1 MVNQKLNSK
10 QLLQQL
16 LDDHYA
22 GALAA
27 KDRGELIAWS
37 TSIAPQEFCEAMGI
51 YTVYPENHAAAIGAK
66 KGSESLIELS
76 ESHGYSAD
84 ICSYARVNMGYLE
97 LQESVAGQIPLPD
110 LLICCNNICNTVIKW
125 YENIARELNIPLIM
139 FDMPFNYNYGVAK
152 HNVEYIKGQFQDAIK
167 KLEEITGRSFDY
179 DRLREVME
187 ISSQSAIWWKKAMG
201 LAQAVPSPMNGFD
214 IFNYMALIVCMR
226 GKKETVELFKLVAQE
241 HEEKIKAGLGPWK
254 DRPEE
259 FRIMWDG
266 IACWTALG
274 NTYKFLKSQGINMV
288 GSTYPDSWSIIYD
301 SNDIDGMAR
310 AYSSNFVNRNI
321 DFRVDNICQIVHDF
335 KVDGIIYHCNRSC
348 KPQDFC
354 QYEVQRQVE
363 DRTGIPSVM
372 FDGDQTDPRAF
383 SQAQFENRV
392 QALCEMMKAKKQS
405 SRNGSE

>member
-1 MVNQKLNSK
+1 MNQKLSSR
-10 QLLQQL
+10 QILQQL

-27 KDRGELIAWS
+27 KARGELIAWS

-66 KGSESLIELS
+66 KGSESLIEIS
-76 ESHGYSAD
+76 ESQGYSTD

-97 LQESVAGQIPLPD
+97 LQESTAGKIPLPD

-139 FDMPFNYNYGVAK
+139 FDMPFNYNYDVPR
-152 HNVEYIKGQFQDAIK
+152 HNVEYIKGQFQDAIH
-167 KLEEITGRSFDY
+167 KLEEITGRPFDY

-187 ISSQSAIWWKKAMG
+187 ISSQSARWWKKAMG
-201 LAQAVPSPMNGFD
+201 LAKGVPSPMSGFD

-226 GKKETVELFKLVAQE
+226 GKQETVELFKLLAVE
-241 HEEKIKAGLGPWK
+241 YEEKLQAGLGPWK
-254 DRPEE
+254 DRTEE

-266 IACWTALG
+266 IACWTALSG
-274 NTYKFLKSQGINMV
+274 TYKFLKSQGINMV
-288 GSTYPDSWSIIYD
+288 GSTYPDSWSIIYE
-301 SNDIDGMAR
+301 SNDIEGMAR

-321 DFRVDNICQIVHDF
+321 NFRVDNICQIVHDF

-363 DRTGIPSVM
+363 NRMGVPSVM

-392 QALCEMMKAKKQS
+392 QALAEMMKTRKQS
-405 SRNGSE
+405 

>member
-1 MVNQKLNSK
+1 MSEKMTSK
-10 QLLQQL
+10 QMLQKL

-27 KDRGELIAWS
+27 KERGELIAWS
-37 TSIAPQEFCEAMGI
+37 TSIAPQEFCETMGI

-66 KGSESLIELS
+66 KGSPELIEVS
-76 ESHGYSAD
+76 EFQGYSID

-97 LQESVAGQIPLPD
+97 IQESVAGKIPLPD

-125 YENIARELNIPLIM
+125 YENIACELDIPLIM
-139 FDMPFNYNYGVAK
+139 FDMPFNYDYEVND
-152 HNVEYIKGQFQDAIK
+152 HSVEYIKGQFQEAIHQ
-167 KLEEITGRSFDY
+167 LEQITGRSFDY
-179 DRLREVME
+179 NRFREVME
-187 ISSQSAIWWKKAMG
+187 ISSEAARWWKKAMA

-226 GKKETVELFKLVAQE
+226 GKQESIDLFKLVA
-241 HEEKIKAGLGPWK
+241 EECEAKLAQGQGPWK

-259 FRIMWDG
+259 YRIMWDG
-266 IACWTALG
+266 IACWTALST
-274 NTYKFLKSQGINMV
+274 TYKFLKNQGINMV

-301 SNDIDGMAR
+301 SHDLDGMAR
-310 AYSSNFVNRNI
+310 AYSSNFVNRNL
-321 DFRVDNICQIVHDF
+321 DFRVDNICQIVNDF

-354 QYEVQRQVE
+354 QYEVQRQVG
-363 DRTGIPSVM
+363 DRTGVPSVM

-383 SQAQFENRV
+383 SQAQFETHI
-392 QALCEMMKAKKQS
+392 QALVEMMKTRKQQQ
-405 SRNGSE
+405 GIGVK

>member
-1 MVNQKLNSK
+1 MNQKLNSK

-125 YENIARELNIPLIM
+125 YENIARELSIPLIM
-139 FDMPFNYNYGVAK
+139 FDMPFNYNYEVAR

-167 KLEEITGRSFDY
+167 KLEEITGHPFDY
-179 DRLREVME
+179 ARLREVME

-201 LAQAVPSPMNGFD
+201 LAQATPSPMNGFD

-288 GSTYPDSWSIIYD
+288 GSTYPVSWSIIYD
-301 SNDIDGMAR
+301 SNDIDGMAK

-321 DFRVDNICQIVHDF
+321 DFRVDNICQIVNDF

-363 DRTGIPSVM
+363 ERTGVPSVM

-392 QALCEMMKAKKQS
+392 QALCEMMKAKKP
-405 SRNGSE
+405 SE